1 MQQYGYNNYGG
12 RGFNSS
18 SAWNGNYSR
27 NYDDWNDNY
36 AGGKG
41 KGKGGKGFQ
50 FHSSPTYSQA
60 SLYQQQRGLLQKIGD
75 YSACTTCN
83 APDHFSSQCTIA
95 SSREF
100 WQVCKHTITKVK
112 SAIEYERRNPSPMTD
127 TFDRVVRKD
136 DRRYPLL
143 IGGVDPYTPLS
154 VCEKIRN
161 KLGAM
166 NHIVPFCFDK
176 SRLILG
182 CFLLFYNSK
191 KERKHAY
198 KVASRG
204 IRIQGDPVVPSLPT
218 KECIKIILKGKRNPY
233 GAGWRVIV
241 GHSDSEPSDSGE
253 ESDDSSCSDSSDT
266 PLRKTKKEKG
276 KAPATDVQAAT
287 TSQNI
292 ASSSSD
298 AQVSMPMELD
308 KPEVKKV
315 GDYVS
320 HLMTHLRGDVDQKI
334 DKQSER
340 IDNLSKDV
348 QQTRQELRLVG
359 DRLDQVSTAIPQQ
372 LEAHG
377 ASLAESITNRIQL
390 MFAENTRC
398 PATQSPIHDPVREW
412 HTRQGSDLMSYQGH
426 SSHTEIIELDSPDVA
441 LTAILSE
448 PSSRREYT
456 PSEPAPVKTEAELKR
471 EGDCVCISDDESK
484 NGVQTRV
491 PRVAATQAKARLR
504 NFGNR
509 SKNKSKA
516 IKARARPY

>member
-1 MQQYGYNNYGG
+1 
-12 RGFNSS
+12 
-18 SAWNGNYSR
+18 
-27 NYDDWNDNY
+27 
-36 AGGKG
+36 
-41 KGKGGKGFQ
+41 
-50 FHSSPTYSQA
+50 
-60 SLYQQQRGLLQKIGD
+60 
-75 YSACTTCN
+75 
-83 APDHFSSQCTIA
+83 
-95 SSREF
+95 
-100 WQVCKHTITKVK
+100 
-112 SAIEYERRNPSPMTD
+112 MTD
-127 TFDRVVRKD
+127 TFDRFVRKD
-136 DRRYPLL
+136 DRRYPFL

-161 KLGAM
+161 KHSAM

-198 KVASRG
+198 KVAWRG
-204 IRIQGDPVVPSLPT
+204 IRIQGDPVVPSLTT

-241 GHSDSEPSDSGE
+241 GHSDSERSDSDE
-253 ESDDSSCSDSSDT
+253 KSDDSSCSDSSDT
-266 PLRKTKKEKG
+266 PLSKTKKEKG
-276 KAPATDVQAAT
+276 KAPATDVQVAT
-287 TSQNI
+287 NSQNI
-292 ASSSSD
+292 ACSSSH

-315 GDYVS
+315 GEYVS
-320 HLMTHLRGDVDQKI
+320 HLMDHLRGDVDQKI

-359 DRLDQVSTAIPQQ
+359 DRLDQLSTAIPQQ

-377 ASLAESITNRIQL
+377 ASLAESITNQIQL
-390 MFAENTRC
+390 TFAENTRC

-412 HTRQGSDLMSYQGH
+412 HTRQGSDLVSYQGH

-456 PSEPAPVKTEAELKR
+456 PSEPALVKTEAELKR
-471 EGDCVCISDDESK
+471 DGDCVCISDDE
-484 NGVQTRV
+484 
-491 PRVAATQAKARLR
+491 
-504 NFGNR
+504 
-509 SKNKSKA
+509 
-516 IKARARPY
+516 